1 MDTRVFE
8 KIEEPKN
15 TEEKKPISAQ
25 TAAEEPTA
33 KASLTDENL
42 PVPPTAQQAHALSA
56 EKYESDEEEKPAK
69 KNKKKKNDGGPSK
82 LVCSVYDWASA
93 LLTALVIL
101 VVIMTYCVRQVDVD
115 GSSMMDTL
123 QDNDRVLIAGLNY
136 EPEVGDIVVISHGA
150 ELNKTIIKRVIAVGG
165 QTVDIDFE
173 TGEVMVDGVVLDEP
187 YILGSTTVSADVE
200 FPLTVEEGT
209 VFVLGDNRVISK
221 DSRYSEVGL
230 IEEESIIGKVV
241 LRIYPFSSF
250 GTVE

>member
-1 MDTRVFE
+1 MVSLFMDTQVFE
-8 KIEEPKN
+8 KIEEPN
-15 TEEKKPISAQ
+15 DPNGKKP
-25 TAAEEPTA
+25 TAVQNSTA
-33 KASLTDENL
+33 DVEV
-42 PVPPTAQQAHALSA
+42 PEPPTAEQAHALSTEQYDSGK
-56 EKYESDEEEKPAK
+56 EKKSAK
-69 KNKKKKNDGGPSK
+69 SKKKDDGGPSK
-82 LVCSVYDWASA
+82 LVCSIYDWASA

-101 VVIMTYCVRQVDVD
+101 IVIMTYCVRQVDVD
-115 GSSMMDTL
+115 GSSMMNTL

-230 IEEESIIGKVV
+230 IEEENIIGKVV